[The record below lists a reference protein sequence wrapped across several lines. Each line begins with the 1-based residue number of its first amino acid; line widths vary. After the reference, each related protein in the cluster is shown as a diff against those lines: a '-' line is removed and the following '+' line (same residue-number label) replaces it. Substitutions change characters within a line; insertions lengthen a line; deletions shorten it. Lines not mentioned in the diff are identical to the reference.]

1 MVTGSIQ
8 LSHFF
13 EVVRAREATGV
24 CMQDV
29 VFIRKQDI
37 CLHMFGRSSLL
48 LQWTLTMDTDCR
60 KGVTYVVQQVETT

>member
-29 VFIRKQDI
+29 VFIRNRTFVCTCSADPPY
-37 CLHMFGRSSLL
+37 FFNGP
-48 LQWTLTMDTDCR
+48 
-60 KGVTYVVQQVETT
+60 